1 MNLLSQIEIRKMRE
15 NDLPVVSKL
24 SMLANPFT
32 TREKYY
38 EHLVEELNEF
48 PDLSFVAIVNGKV
61 VGYVQADDHNN
72 EAILDDIAVDV
83 EYQRRGIG
91 TILLENEIDILKRKG
106 CKTLSADVHYQCASA
121 IPFYYRHGFRI
132 VGFNQD
138 HFGRGHDAII
148 LQKFIL

>member
-1 MNLLSQIEIRKMRE
+1 MHE
-15 NDLPVVSKL
+15 NDLDIVSEL
-24 SMLANPFT
+24 AMLANPFT
-32 TREKYY
+32 SKEKYY

-48 PDLSFVAIVNGKV
+48 PDLSFVAEINGKV
-61 VGYVQADDHNN
+61 VGYVQADDHGS
-72 EAILDDIAVDV
+72 EATLDDIAIDV
-83 EYQRRGIG
+83 EYQRTGIG
-91 TILLENEIDILKRKG
+91 TRLLENEIEILKRKG